1 MPTSASLPSCDSIPT
16 PELFPSANHKDVKNK
31 RVLDYV
37 IIAGHDAAARGPL
50 TVAESH

>member
-1 MPTSASLPSCDSIPT
+1 MRFNSHVGTFSA
-16 PELFPSANHKDVKNK
+16 EQNHKDVKNK